1 LGHAWRGRYAA
12 WTGVSKR
19 SCRAGRSTSLD
30 RVSVMPCVRLALKSR
45 LRKSPPSGPPAR
57 RVLRPARAGCK
68 ANTVVQERPMLRQL
82 LVGTAISVCNIAIHA
97 LMMATVVHM
106 SSRIAGAK
114 DTVRQSRWQ
123 DRFDRSKMTHLRHR
137 HDRNPAA
144 QRFPC
149 VLFLSFESTRG
160 TGQ

>member
-1 LGHAWRGRYAA
+1 
-12 WTGVSKR
+12 
-19 SCRAGRSTSLD
+19 
-30 RVSVMPCVRLALKSR
+30 
-45 LRKSPPSGPPAR
+45 
-57 RVLRPARAGCK
+57 
-68 ANTVVQERPMLRQL
+68 MLRQL

-97 LMMATVVHM
+97 LMMGTVVHM

-144 QRFPC
+144 QRSP
-149 VLFLSFESTRG
+149 VRYSFHSKAREALGNETARFHHPARRRGSTRG
-160 TGQ
+160 AAAARERPQKNSRMYGTFETVTR